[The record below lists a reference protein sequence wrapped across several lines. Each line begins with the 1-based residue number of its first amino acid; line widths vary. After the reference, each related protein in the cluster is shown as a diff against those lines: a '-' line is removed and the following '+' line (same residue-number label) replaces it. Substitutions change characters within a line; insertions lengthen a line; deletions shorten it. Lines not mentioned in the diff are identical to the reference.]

1 MKTVQ
6 IKADAFFEMLKLNG
20 ASMWDLFEKMIDGEE
35 KQLFFTNDENQVVAT
50 YILPKTKEELDKDQ
64 QIFKDSLIKQ
74 LGGE

>member
-35 KQLFFTNDENQVVAT
+35 KQLFFTNDKNQVVAT

-64 QIFKDSLIKQ
+64 QILKDSLIKQ
-74 LGGE
+74 LSGE

>member
-50 YILPKTKEELDKDQ
+50 YILPKTKQELDKDQ
-64 QIFKDSLIKQ
+64 QILKDSLIKQ
-74 LGGE
+74 LSGE

>member
-35 KQLFFTNDENQVVAT
+35 KQLFFTNDQNQIVAT
-50 YILPKTKEELDKDQ
+50 YILPKTKQELEKDQ

-74 LGGE
+74 LSGE

>member
-50 YILPKTKEELDKDQ
+50 YILPKTKQELDKDQ